1 MSRNMKEEMKI
12 FVFSGTLTP
21 TEGKVDKDLPKP
33 LKYSL
38 AFCLYGI
45 IGFIGYKVM
54 TYCSKQIPCIICQE
68 KWLINGFESMSNFQY
83 L

>member
-1 MSRNMKEEMKI
+1 MSRNSKEKGKFPI
-12 FVFSGTLTP
+12 FLGTLTP
-21 TEGKVDKDLPKP
+21 TEGKVDKDLPKS

-45 IGFIGYKVM
+45 IGFIVYKVM
-54 TYCSKQIPCIICQE
+54 TYCCKPIPCIIYQNNC
-68 KWLINGFESMSNFQY
+68 KMGFESISNFPY

>member
-1 MSRNMKEEMKI
+1 MKVLI
-12 FVFSGTLTP
+12 SLGTLTP

-45 IGFIGYKVM
+45 IGFIIYKV
-54 TYCSKQIPCIICQE
+54 IIIVISQFLVSSI
-68 KWLINGFESMSNFQY
+68 KDKMVNWGLSLFLIFNIFEG
-83 L
+83 